1 MEVVAVPPGV
11 MGEDMEIVA
20 VNSLQCM
27 DHIHRVVEVLGVA
40 TVAPLPADMELHLE
54 EDMEAPLEED
64 MEAPRQEDMVVLLLE
79 DMVDPPQGDM
89 GVLQEDMG
97 VLQEDMGDL
106 QEDMGAPLL
115 AEGMVQEEVNYP
127 QEVEVMFRVNLKL

>member
-27 DHIHRVVEVLGVA
+27 DHIHRVVEVLEVA

-54 EDMEAPLEED
+54 EDMEAP
-64 MEAPRQEDMVVLLLE
+64 RQEDMVVLLQE

-127 QEVEVMFRVNLKL
+127 QEVEVMFKVNLKL